1 MTMWIILYVELVEET
16 KTVKKKKMLSEYI
29 ADAEIQDAK
38 YQTVDKDRSL
48 RKLQSNVVATGAK
61 PVGSR
66 ARRRCCNP

>member
-1 MTMWIILYVELVEET
+1 MALCAERVEET
-16 KTVKKKKMLSEYI
+16 KIATKKMLFEY
-29 ADAEIQDAK
+29 AVNAEIQDAK
-38 YQTVDKDRSL
+38 YQTVDKARSL